1 MIEKDRNYQF
11 EPLGLPHYKKTVVMR
26 MMDHNDQPQYR
37 NQKFQRVENKPL
49 KKDIILRLIEYLLS
63 MP

>member
-1 MIEKDRNYQF
+1 MIEKDRNFQF
-11 EPLGLPHYKKTVVMR
+11 DPLGLPHYKKTVVKR
-26 MMDHNDQPQYR
+26 IMDHNNQPLDR

-49 KKDIILRLIEYLLS
+49 KKDIILRLIDYLLS